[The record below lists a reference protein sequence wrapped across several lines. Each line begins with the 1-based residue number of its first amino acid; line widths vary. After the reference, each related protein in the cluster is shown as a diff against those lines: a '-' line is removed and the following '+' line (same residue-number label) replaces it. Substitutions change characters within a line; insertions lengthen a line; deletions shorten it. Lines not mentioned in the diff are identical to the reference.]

1 MNPRLFRISAT
12 SMGLFLALALL
23 SPVGQAIA
31 AKAPRHTNLA
41 NAKLGL
47 FVHYVFGLTQAAPG
61 RPPLKNVNE
70 FANDLNVKGIAD
82 MASAMGA
89 QYVIFT
95 AYHWRMTMLFPCP
108 FWRSAFPNHDSSRD
122 VIKALAKA
130 LTLRGIKLVLY
141 IHPDDRHD
149 FSRARLD
156 KLIKLGWSSRRTLKK
171 CLLHSYPQFEPYDR
185 KWNRFFYRL
194 LGYMGRLFGNQ
205 IAGYWIDDGDAAAN
219 GVKVRNIICHYTPHA
234 AIWANGFKKS
244 APATLIG
251 GENWSLFDHNPKP
264 HLYNTTAAQTAVVIA
279 GSWWASGGAKYAPGS
294 MAQGSGAGAVAL
306 RHSGRLQF
314 TPAEMYR
321 YLVCTIGTKGQ
332 HNGGVVYATSP
343 FSDNHWEA
351 GVPAG
356 LAALGK
362 LIKARAQSIY
372 NTVPSRA
379 YVSGD
384 AAAQKP
390 KWGVA
395 VDSMDGKT
403 VYLHILIPPK
413 GRSLQIGKP
422 ADHVTFSG
430 AHLLNGRSLRI
441 DNNRRGYTLILPP
454 ETKWN
459 PVDTV
464 IALTVK

>member
-1 MNPRLFRISAT
+1 MNPRFFPHANASAI
-12 SMGLFLALALL
+12 FLVALALL
-23 SPVGQAIA
+23 SPLGVARGAN
-31 AKAPRHTNLA
+31 PVRHTNLA

-61 RPPLKNVNE
+61 KPPLKNVNE

-82 MASAMGA
+82 MASTMGA
-89 QYVIFT
+89 QYVVFT

-108 FWRSAFPNHDSSRD
+108 FWRSAFPNHDSNRD

-130 LTLRGIKLVLY
+130 LKLRGIKLVLY

-149 FSRARLD
+149 FSKAMLD

-185 KWNRFFYRL
+185 KWNRFYYRL

-219 GVKVRNIICHYTPHA
+219 GVTVRNIICHYTPHA
-234 AIWANGFKKS
+234 AIWANGYKNS
-244 APATLIG
+244 APTTLIG
-251 GENWSLFDHNPKP
+251 GENWTLFDHNPKP
-264 HLYNTTAAQTAVVIA
+264 HLYNTTSAQTAVVIA
-279 GSWWASGGAKYAPGS
+279 RSWWAS
-294 MAQGSGAGAVAL
+294 AGT
-306 RHSGRLQF
+306 LQY
-314 TPAEMYR
+314 TPAAMYR
-321 YLVCTIGTKGQ
+321 YLICTIGTKGQ

-343 FSDNHWEA
+343 FSNNQWET

-356 LAALGK
+356 LEALGK
-362 LIKARAQSIY
+362 LIKSRAQSIY

-403 VYLHILIPPK
+403 VYLHILMPPK

-422 ADHVTFSG
+422 ADHIQFSS
-430 AHLLNGRSLRI
+430 AHLLNSRSLRI
-441 DNNRRGYTLILPP
+441 DSNRRGYTLVLPP
-454 ETKWN
+454 GMKWN

-464 IALTVK
+464 IALKVK

>member
-1 MNPRLFRISAT
+1 MKLRFFPLAIT
-12 SMGLFLALALL
+12 SVVFLVALALL
-23 SPVGQAIA
+23 SPLGVAVGAN
-31 AKAPRHTNLA
+31 PVRHTNLA

-108 FWRSAFPNHDSSRD
+108 FWSSAFPNHDSSRD
-122 VIKALAKA
+122 VIKSLAQALK
-130 LTLRGIKLVLY
+130 LRGIKLVLY

-149 FSRARLD
+149 FSRAMLD
-156 KLIKLGWSSRRTLKK
+156 KLIKLGWSSRHTLKK
-171 CLLHSYPQFEPYDR
+171 CLLQHLEPHDR

-194 LGYMGRLFGNQ
+194 LGYMGHLFGNQ

-234 AIWANGFKKS
+234 AIWANGYKKS
-244 APATLIG
+244 APVTLIG

-279 GSWWASGGAKYAPGS
+279 GSWWASGG
-294 MAQGSGAGAVAL
+294 Q
-306 RHSGRLQF
+306 LQF

-332 HNGGVVYATSP
+332 RNGGVVYATSP

-403 VYLHILIPPK
+403 VYLHILMPPK

-422 ADHVTFSG
+422 ADHVKFSG

-441 DNNRRGYTLILPP
+441 ESNRRGYTVVLPP
-454 ETKWN
+454 EMKWN